1 MNTKEELVTNIKQW
15 LQLENEIKLLQKEL
29 KTRKD
34 KRKEISSLLVNVM
47 KENEIDCFDVSEG
60 KILYTKNKTKSS
72 ISKQFLM
79 DTLKQYFPEDS
90 NIDPDE
96 VGQFILDNRKIDIKE
111 NLRHKPNKK

>member
-1 MNTKEELVTNIKQW
+1 MNTKEELVTHIKQW
-15 LQLENEIKLLQKEL
+15 LQLENEIKLLQKEI

-34 KRKEISSLLVNVM
+34 KRKELSGVLVNVM

-60 KILYTKNKTKSS
+60 KILYTKNKKKSS

-79 DTLKQYFPEDS
+79 ETLKQYFSENP
-90 NIDPDE
+90 NINSDD